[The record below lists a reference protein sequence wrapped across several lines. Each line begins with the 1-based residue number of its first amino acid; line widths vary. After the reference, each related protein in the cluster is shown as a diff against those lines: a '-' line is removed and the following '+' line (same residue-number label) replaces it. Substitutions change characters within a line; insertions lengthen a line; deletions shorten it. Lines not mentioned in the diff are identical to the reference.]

1 MRNQAKTV
9 VSAAGTLAAALLC
22 GACSATPQPA
32 KPLPR
37 DLSTEAWYATATTE
51 LTELTA
57 QAKQD
62 FKTGKIDAASVLIQ
76 QGETVSARLMSIP
89 RPSLAALEATSDR
102 DELYGQMLFRN
113 RHYGWARLQFQ
124 KNLARW
130 KHSQPQTAASARRLA
145 AVQLEIDQ
153 CDRAIESQAR
163 TP

>member
-1 MRNQAKTV
+1 MRNQAKTAL
-9 VSAAGTLAAALLC
+9 SAIGTLAAALLC
-22 GACSATPQPA
+22 SACSTTPIPA

-37 DLSTEAWYATATTE
+37 DPSTEAWYATATAE
-51 LTELTA
+51 LTELTS

-62 FKTGKIDAASVLIQ
+62 FESGKIDAASVLIQ
-76 QGETVSARLMSIP
+76 QGETVSARLLSIP
-89 RPSLAALEATSDR
+89 RPTSAALEATSDL

-130 KHSQPQTAASARRLA
+130 KHLPPQTANSASRLA
-145 AVQLEIDQ
+145 AAQLEIDQ
-153 CDRAIESQAR
+153 CDRAIDSQAR

>member
-1 MRNQAKTV
+1 MRNQAKKAV
-9 VSAAGTLAAALLC
+9 SPVSALAVALLC
-22 GACSATPQPA
+22 GACSGTPEPA
-32 KPLPR
+32 RLLPR
-37 DLSTEAWYATATTE
+37 DASHEVWYSTATTE

-57 QAKQD
+57 HAKQD
-62 FKTGKIDAASVLIQ
+62 FKTGKVDAASVLIQ

-89 RPSLAALEATSDR
+89 RPSLAAFEATSDL
-102 DELYGQMLFRN
+102 DELYGQMLFHN

-130 KHSQPQTAASARRLA
+130 KHVQPQTADSGRRSVSAQA
-145 AVQLEIDQ
+145 QIEQ